1 MAEPREEKSDV
12 ETLLAKGAE
21 QKYLTTEEIQEVFPE
36 AESRV
41 EELDAFYGRLFD
53 LDIEITE
60 ASVLSRGEGSADE
73 GEWPEEAEEEPTISE
88 LEVLEGEAEQEEE
101 PLPLTGPEIT
111 NDPVRMYLREIG
123 RVPLLDANQEMH
135 LAIQMTAEDYLKS
148 IQERL
153 AGKLKRSPMGS
164 EVMAEVFKSLAEDWN
179 AVQKACQGL
188 SMDPPDMLSLINEAK
203 GLSKGW
209 IGDEECSLSPFL
221 DGREQEENGK
231 WDELTVK
238 LFDVCTGLYVMPDR
252 SLRFLRDYCGQA
264 KRLPPVKL
272 FTEGLVSE
280 RSLARE
286 MSRVRRLSEEA
297 KQALTKANLR
307 LVVSV
312 AKKYMGRGVSILDL
326 IQEGNLGLLK
336 AVDRFD
342 HTKGYKFS
350 TYATWWIRQAINR
363 AIADKSRTIRI
374 QVHMVET
381 VNRALRVSRV
391 LTQELGRE
399 PTVEEIAL
407 EMGRLSEAEKQ
418 AIKDAWTEGTHLEP
432 ALQRRLRREAAEVR
446 RILRMAQDPVSLETP
461 MGSEQDSFLG
471 DFIEDE
477 TVPGPVDTTSRHL
490 LREQINEMLDDLTDR
505 EREVLE
511 KRFGL
516 KDGQSRSLEAVGE
529 DLGVTRERV
538 RQIEAKA
545 LRKLRHPTRRRQLQ
559 DYLGTFD

>member
-1 MAEPREEKSDV
+1 
-12 ETLLAKGAE
+12 
-21 QKYLTTEEIQEVFPE
+21 
-36 AESRV
+36 
-41 EELDAFYGRLFD
+41 
-53 LDIEITE
+53 
-60 ASVLSRGEGSADE
+60 
-73 GEWPEEAEEEPTISE
+73 
-88 LEVLEGEAEQEEE
+88 
-101 PLPLTGPEIT
+101 
-111 NDPVRMYLREIG
+111 
-123 RVPLLDANQEMH
+123 
-135 LAIQMTAEDYLKS
+135 
-148 IQERL
+148 
-153 AGKLKRSPMGS
+153 
-164 EVMAEVFKSLAEDWN
+164 
-179 AVQKACQGL
+179 
-188 SMDPPDMLSLINEAK
+188 
-203 GLSKGW
+203 
-209 IGDEECSLSPFL
+209 
-221 DGREQEENGK
+221 
-231 WDELTVK
+231 
-238 LFDVCTGLYVMPDR
+238 
-252 SLRFLRDYCGQA
+252 
-264 KRLPPVKL
+264 
-272 FTEGLVSE
+272 
-280 RSLARE
+280 
-286 MSRVRRLSEEA
+286 
-297 KQALTKANLR
+297 
-307 LVVSV
+307 
-312 AKKYMGRGVSILDL
+312 MGRGVSILDL

-374 QVHMVET
+374 PVHMVET